1 MMLICASKRLNSG
14 VVSKEHVRN
23 VRDMAPLIQDRMIG
37 QVAMMSGFFMFN
49 LLKTDEF
56 CMSFADP
63 SVADV
68 WQTYQNGLKDFI
80 SEEIT
85 RQAPVATLRWHT

>member
-1 MMLICASKRLNSG
+1 
-14 VVSKEHVRN
+14 
-23 VRDMAPLIQDRMIG
+23 
-37 QVAMMSGFFMFN
+37 
-49 LLKTDEF
+49 
-56 CMSFADP
+56 MSFAHP